1 MNIYIL
7 HEWKEELKI
16 LNFHASK
23 CYIRKYCEAKTSFQ
37 HLETTLYVLNV

>member
-16 LNFHASK
+16 ENFYASK
-23 CYIRKYCEAKTSFQ
+23 CYIRKYCEAKTSF
-37 HLETTLYVLNV
+37 